1 MSEVLIAK
9 RPRLVRGFVCRG
21 RYVGRIFA
29 GSVAIV
35 LVAVSAAFAGQQL
48 DTLKQQGKQ
57 IYTTYCAG
65 CHGDQGDGQGPAT
78 AMLIT
83 KPRDFTKGVFK
94 FRSTPSGTLPT
105 DDDLYKII
113 ARGVYRTSMPGWSLL
128 SERDRLAVITYIKGF
143 YPDWEKQG
151 AGTPIYIPKPPPSF
165 GSAAS
170 ITRGRE
176 LYKML
181 ECNACHG
188 ESGRGDGPSAKTLD
202 KDVWGH
208 PQKPFDFTKGQLKSG
223 PTVQDVYRT
232 FMTGVSGTAMPSF
245 ESIFSE
251 PDGENIFVG
260 DAWNLVSYIVSLR
273 GPAGAVAAGAGK
285 EQAK

>member
-1 MSEVLIAK
+1 MTEVPCIK
-9 RPRLVRGFVCRG
+9 RPQSMRGFVPSR
-21 RYVGRIFA
+21 RRF
-29 GSVAIV
+29 GSVCTG
-35 LVAVSAAFAGQQL
+35 SAAIIIVTASVSFAGQQL
-48 DTLKQQGKQ
+48 DALKEQGKQ
-57 IYTTYCAG
+57 VYAIYCAG
-65 CHGDQGDGQGPAT
+65 CHGDQGDGQGPAA

-83 KPRDFTKGVFK
+83 KPRNFTKGVFK

-113 ARGVYRTSMPGWSLL
+113 ARGVYRTSMPAWSLL
-128 SERDRLAVITYIKGF
+128 SERDRLAVITYIKAF

-151 AGTPIYIPKPPPSF
+151 AGTPIQIPKPPPTF
-165 GSAAS
+165 GSVAS
-170 ITRGRE
+170 IARGRE

-181 ECNACHG
+181 ECFACHG
-188 ESGRGDGPSAKTLD
+188 DGGRGDGPSAKTLD
-202 KDVWGH
+202 KDIWGN

-251 PDGENIFVG
+251 PDGENIFAG

-273 GPAGAVAAGAGK
+273 GPVGGVAAAGK